1 MGLISIEEAI
11 ERIKRGEMLVVVDD
25 ERRENEG
32 DLITAAEK
40 LTPEMVNFIVTNG
53 RGLMCVPMIKER
65 LDELALPPMVAEN
78 TDHRKTA
85 FTVSVDAKACS
96 TGISAAERAMTVRAL
111 IDPATRPSDLM
122 RPGHIFPLC
131 AREGGVL
138 KRAGHTEA
146 TVDLARL
153 AGFTP
158 AGVLCEIMSDDG
170 TMARFP
176 ELCAFAEKHGLG
188 MISIADLIHYR
199 MAREH
204 LVTRGEAVKLP
215 TRHGDFRAIVYEA
228 VLDGAQHVALVR
240 GDVAGKK
247 NVLVR
252 VHSECLTGDVF
263 GSLRC
268 DCGEQLEEA
277 LRRINAAGEGV
288 LLYMRQE
295 GRGIGLANK
304 MRAYKLQEEGHD
316 TVEANRQ
323 LGFAPDLRDYG
334 LGAQILS
341 DLGLT
346 SIRLLTNNPR
356 KIAGLSG
363 YGLEVSERI
372 PLEIPPR
379 LSNEFYLKTK
389 RDKLGHIL
397 ENIDTKEEVSHGKG
411 RNKND

>member
-32 DLITAAEK
+32 DLIAAAEK

-53 RGLMCVPMIKER
+53 RGLMCVPMVKER
-65 LDELALPPMVAEN
+65 LDELSLPPMVAEN

-96 TGISAAERAMTVRAL
+96 TGVSAVERAMTVRAL

-277 LRRINAAGEGV
+277 LRRIDAAGEGV

-379 LSNEFYLKTK
+379 RSNEFYLKTK

-397 ENIDTKEEVSHGKG
+397 ENIDSKEEVPHGKG

>member
-1 MGLISIEEAI
+1 MGLITIEEAI
-11 ERIKRGEMLVVVDD
+11 ERIRRGEMLVVVDD

-40 LTPEMVNFIVTNG
+40 VTPAMVNFIVTHA
-53 RGLMCVPMIKER
+53 RGLMCVPMRKER
-65 LDELALPPMVAEN
+65 LDELSLPPMVAEN

-85 FTVSVDAKACS
+85 FTVSVDAKSCT
-96 TGISAAERAMTVRAL
+96 TGVSAAERAMIIRAL

-146 TVDLARL
+146 AVDLARL
-153 AGFTP
+153 AGLFP
-158 AGVLCEIMSDDG
+158 AGVLCEIMSEDG

-176 ELCAFAEKHGLG
+176 ELCRFADTHGLG
-188 MISIADLIHYR
+188 MISIADLIQYR
-199 MAREH
+199 MTREH
-204 LVTRGEAVKLP
+204 LVRREEAVALP
-215 TRHGDFRAIVYEA
+215 TLYGEFRAVVYES
-228 VLDGAQHVALVR
+228 VLDNEQHIALIK

-247 NVLVR
+247 DVMVR

-268 DCGEQLEEA
+268 DCGEQMEEA
-277 LRRINAAGEGV
+277 LRRINTEGTGV

-316 TVEANRQ
+316 TVEANRK

-334 LGAQILS
+334 VGAQILT

-356 KIAGLSG
+356 KIAGLDG
-363 YGLEVSERI
+363 YGLKVSERI

-379 LSNEFYLKTK
+379 HANAFYLKTK

-397 ENIDTKEEVSHGKG
+397 EKIDIKEEASHGKRG
-411 RNKND
+411 NKGD